1 MQKPPLKA
9 VPERFQVAARTL
21 FFDKFMTGLIMIGGI
36 SIIVA
41 VFFIFVFIGAKTLPL
56 FRSADIEAKAVF
68 ALPDEAFIF
77 LGIDEWREVPY
88 FVSENADIYF
98 VDLEMESKDYENRG
112 TFRLPN
118 NLPDDFVVSHI
129 SLNTITDEI
138 RVGSEDGRFTIID
151 VNYRPTYPADTGRII
166 EPSLSILPILNI
178 GREGH
183 PILEL
188 RYGSRGNRRL
198 AAAIQEVDGRTE
210 LHAVT
215 LAQRRG
221 LFAAGELT
229 EDRRFDLT
237 ELMRDTPTQ
246 ILISYEADSILVAY
260 ESGEVDYL
268 FLTSTGFSLR
278 QSFTPFED
286 SVEPGIVSMDFVL
299 GDVSIV
305 VTNSKGE
312 MRVWSVYLDPDTST
326 RVFGHTKTFPA
337 LETPASYFS
346 ASRRNK
352 AFLKGSENFASLRFM
367 TTEDIRW
374 EGTLP
379 FNAVKGFITPRYDG
393 MIFLDDSNHLH
404 FWDLDDEHPIAG
416 WTSYFRRI
424 AYEGRQGEIY
434 DWQSSGPV
442 EFERKLSLVPLI
454 IGTMKG
460 TFYAM
465 LVAVPIALLS
475 AIYVSQFLRPSLKR
489 VVKPTME
496 IMASLPSVVLGFFA
510 ALWLSPLISNAVP
523 SVVLGITGLFAG
535 ALIIGIGWGRLP
547 NHIRLRIP
555 NGTEFIV
562 VAIPAFVVGVMGWNL
577 GVRIED
583 WLFLQYDADLE
594 REVGSFRLWVVNT
607 LGMDFET
614 RNAFVVGFAMGF
626 AVIPIIFTISEDALS
641 NVPKSFQSGSLALGA
656 SRWQTA
662 IRVILPTA
670 AAGIFSALMIGFGR
684 AIGETMIM
692 VMATGNA
699 VVQDFN
705 PFTGMRTLSAN
716 IAVELSEAEKDG
728 TLYRTLF
735 LCAMILFLFT
745 FTLNTIAEVLRQWL
759 RKRFRAVE

>member
-1 MQKPPLKA
+1 MAP
-9 VPERFQVAARTL
+9 RTL
-21 FFDKFMTGLIMIGGI
+21 FFDKFMTGLIMVGGI

-56 FRSADIEAKAVF
+56 FRSANVEPGLSF
-68 ALPDEAFIF
+68 ALPDEEFLF

-88 FVSENADIYF
+88 FVSEDAEIYF
-98 VDLEMESKDYENRG
+98 VDLEMDSKDYENRG
-112 TFRLPN
+112 TFRLAN
-118 NLPDDFVVSHI
+118 DLPEDFVVSHV
-129 SLNTITDEI
+129 SQNTLTDDI
-138 RVGSEDGRFTIID
+138 RIGSSDGRFTVIQ
-151 VNYRPTYPADTGRII
+151 VRYRPIYPADTGRII
-166 EPSLSILPILNI
+166 EPFLEKMPVLSI
-178 GREGH
+178 GREGY
-183 PILEL
+183 PITYLQ
-188 RYGSRGNRRL
+188 YGNRGNRRL
-198 AAAIQEVDGRTE
+198 VAALQQVGEKVE

-215 LAQRRG
+215 LTQRRG
-221 LFAAGELT
+221 LFAAGALT
-229 EDRRFDLT
+229 VERAFDLT
-237 ELMRDTPTQ
+237 ESLRAVPQQ
-246 ILISYEADSILVAY
+246 ILVNHEADTILVAY
-260 ESGEVDYL
+260 ENGEIDYL
-268 FLTSTGFSLR
+268 FLDSSGFSLR
-278 QSFTPFED
+278 QTFKPFEG
-286 SVEPGIVSMDFVL
+286 SVDERVARMDFIL
-299 GDVSIV
+299 GDISVV
-305 VTNSKGE
+305 VTNPLGE
-312 MRVWSVYLDPDTST
+312 MRIWSVYRSSELNM
-326 RVFGHTKTFPA
+326 RVFGHAKTFPA
-337 LETPASYFS
+337 LSTAPEYFS

-352 AFLKGSENFASLRFM
+352 AFLVGYGDFASLRFR

-374 EGTLP
+374 EGNLP
-379 FNAVKGFITPRYDG
+379 FEAVSGLIAPRYNG
-393 MIFLDDSNHLH
+393 LIFLDDENSLH
-404 FWDLDDEHPIAG
+404 MWDLLDEHPTAG
-416 WTSYFRRI
+416 WTSYFSRI
-424 AYEGRQGEIY
+424 AYEGREGKIY
-434 DWQSSGPV
+434 DWQSSGPAD
-442 EFERKLSLVPLI
+442 FEPKLSLVPLI

-460 TFYAM
+460 TLYAM

-475 AIYVSQFLRPSLKR
+475 ALYVSQFLRPSLKR
-489 VVKPTME
+489 VVKPTIE

-510 ALWLSPLISNAVP
+510 ALWLSPIISNAVP
-523 SVVLGITGLFAG
+523 SVILGILGLFFG
-535 ALIIGIGWGRLP
+535 ALVVGLIWGRLP

-562 VAIPAFVVGVMGWNL
+562 VALPAFMVGVIGWNL
-577 GVRIED
+577 GLRIED
-583 WLFLQYDADLE
+583 WLFVQYDPDLE
-594 REVGSFRLWVVNT
+594 RDIGSFRLWVVNA

-662 IRVILPTA
+662 IRVVLPTA

-745 FTLNTIAEVLRQWL
+745 FTLNTMAEVLRQWL